1 MLYNSVMNTETLTY
15 INLVLSIALLGAIA
29 WLTIRHLRTDRV
41 RREFFASGLK
51 KDLEQILVDQNRSL
65 TQAHREIVGL
75 EERLANLYELN
86 RRNVQKIGFV
96 KFNPFDDAGGN
107 ISFALALLDAKDNG
121 MIISS
126 LHGRESMRVY
136 AKTITAGK
144 SDIKLTEEEE
154 RAITE
159 AN

>member
-1 MLYNSVMNTETLTY
+1 MNTSALLYLNLGLT
-15 INLVLSIALLGAIA
+15 IILLGATI
-29 WLTIRHLRTDRV
+29 WLAIRHLKTDRV

-65 TQAHREIVGL
+65 TQAHRELTELGESL
-75 EERLANLYELN
+75 TNLYELN
-86 RRNVQKIGFV
+86 RKNIQKVGFI

-107 ISFALALLDAKDNG
+107 ISFVLALLDAKDNG
-121 MIISS
+121 IVISS
-126 LHGRESMRVY
+126 LHGRDSMRVY
-136 AKTITAGK
+136 AKTIISGN

-154 RAITE
+154 RAIIE